1 MYKERTDRKG
11 RHLRHGEDQMPDGR
25 YRYRY
30 QDDNGLRHAVY
41 SWKLLPA
48 DRLPAGKRC
57 GISLR
62 EKEEQIERDRRDGI
76 DALNARKLTL
86 NQVFSAYL
94 DSRPELKPTTRNN
107 YRYLYRTYVSETLGK
122 RKISAIRYSDIRQFY
137 QQLLKEGA
145 SIRQKDGSTVRGR
158 PLKFG
163 SVHLIHTILNPVFTC
178 AVRDDYIWKNPCLPA
193 MRELRKAC
201 AHSGHRRR
209 ALTEEEQGVLIR
221 FLKKSDYYRHW
232 LPMIT
237 VFLGTGCR
245 IGELTGLRWCDIDF
259 HNGFISVDH
268 TLVYR
273 RGSAGNFE
281 MHVSTTKSLSGIRRI
296 PMLKEVRN
304 ALYELRERQK
314 WSGGCE
320 DVIDGYRDFVFINQ
334 RRHVHNPSTVNRAI
348 ERIRVSYNKEETELA
363 EEEGR
368 LPFLLPHFSA
378 HTFRHTFCAR
388 LCENES
394 NVKAIQELMGHAD
407 ISTTMNIYAE
417 ISEKKKKQV
426 MHRLEG
432 KIRIS

>member
-137 QQLLKEGA
+137 LTLLTEGA
-145 SIRQKDGSTVRGR
+145 VIRQRDGTAVRGR

-163 SVHLIHTILNPVFTC
+163 SVHLIHTILSPVFAC
-178 AVRDDYIWKNPCLPA
+178 AVRDDLIRKNPCPPA
-193 MRELRKAC
+193 MKELRKAYFDP
-201 AHSGHRRR
+201 GDR
-209 ALTEEEQGVLIR
+209 
-221 FLKKSDYYRHW
+221 
-232 LPMIT
+232 
-237 VFLGTGCR
+237 
-245 IGELTGLRWCDIDF
+245 
-259 HNGFISVDH
+259 
-268 TLVYR
+268 
-273 RGSAGNFE
+273 
-281 MHVSTTKSLSGIRRI
+281 
-296 PMLKEVRN
+296 
-304 ALYELRERQK
+304 
-314 WSGGCE
+314 
-320 DVIDGYRDFVFINQ
+320 
-334 RRHVHNPSTVNRAI
+334 
-348 ERIRVSYNKEETELA
+348 
-363 EEEGR
+363 
-368 LPFLLPHFSA
+368 
-378 HTFRHTFCAR
+378 
-388 LCENES
+388 
-394 NVKAIQELMGHAD
+394 
-407 ISTTMNIYAE
+407 
-417 ISEKKKKQV
+417 
-426 MHRLEG
+426 
-432 KIRIS
+432 